1 MKVGE
6 TLEPILY
13 IQSNSYLNVKVVE
26 QQPFESFLLNYFACK
41 LFVSKFQV

>member
-13 IQSNSYLNVKVVE
+13 IQSNSYLNVKVNLKYP
-26 QQPFESFLLNYFACK
+26 QAHKTFED
-41 LFVSKFQV
+41 